1 MHYTGQRMF
10 GMVLHYLTL
19 SIHLTIKSTLFGSV
33 QLFRDMW
40 RLITASPSMYLLGN
54 LHDLSMQMNTVHVAL
69 TTLCIAMK
77 TVLVNW
83 KNEKSQHI
91 RSAWGQVGVSLR
103 LWFGVYT
110 GDHGWNQCLN
120 EQTPLWTL
128 FSVPTPRPHP
138 CVRVVRMYM
147 MSTEKEDLPYTSVTH
162 LHPQGPACVVGEG
175 KQLGTGRKGPGGPKT
190 NPSTFVRSPHLESG
204 LFS

>member
-40 RLITASPSMYLLGN
+40 RLITASPSMCLLGN

-120 EQTPLWTL
+120 ESPLDAIQCAHPKTPPMCTCCENVHDEHREGGPPIHLSDT
-128 FSVPTPRPHP
+128 PAPPRPCMCGGRREAIGDGEERTRGTQNKP
-138 CVRVVRMYM
+138 V
-147 MSTEKEDLPYTSVTH
+147 H
-162 LHPQGPACVVGEG
+162 LC
-175 KQLGTGRKGPGGPKT
+175 
-190 NPSTFVRSPHLESG
+190 
-204 LFS
+204 